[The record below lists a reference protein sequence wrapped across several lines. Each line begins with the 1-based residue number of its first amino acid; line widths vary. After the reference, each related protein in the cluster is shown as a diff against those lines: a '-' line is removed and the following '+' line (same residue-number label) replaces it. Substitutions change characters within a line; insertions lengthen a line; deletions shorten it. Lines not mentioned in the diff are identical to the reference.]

1 MIPYKVKVEKTE
13 LLVRTELKS
22 RYGLGY
28 ALTLQA
34 IYYSS
39 TNPTRFI
46 HILDADGDGFL
57 FPMPGQHSP
66 QTTTPEIP
74 ITVKLPLYYFDEAGD
89 CELIL
94 WGEVEKIQT
103 ILETNL

>member
-1 MIPYKVKVEKTE
+1 MIPYKVKVEKT
-13 LLVRTELKS
+13 VPMRKVELKS
-22 RYGLGY
+22 FYGTGY

-34 IYYSS
+34 IYYDSKIA
-39 TNPTRFI
+39 TKFI

-74 ITVKLPLYYFDEAGD
+74 ITVKLPLYYFDEAGN

-103 ILETNL
+103 KLETNL